1 MHQCVALAAT
11 QCRKPS
17 KKDAPFKS
25 ASGFDQLKSC
35 YEVDQSPIGKTS
47 RSCPATYVKVFDHIR
62 ALFAQMPEARMRGF
76 EASRF
81 SFNTDGGRCPECKGN
96 GRVKLEMDFLPSTWV
111 HCESCNGQRYNPA
124 TLEVFFR
131 EKNIG
136 EVLAM
141 TIDEAS
147 AFFESQPRISAPLK
161 LMADTGLGYLQ
172 LGQPSPTLSGGEAQR
187 IKLVSELIRGRS
199 VKESLNN
206 ARFEQRNL
214 YLIEEPTVGLHHED
228 IRRLIDILHRLADEG
243 HTVVV
248 IEHHMAIAAEAD
260 WILDLGPEAGEGG
273 GTIVAQGPPEKIITS
288 KQSRTAPFLN
298 TALKPR

>member
-1 MHQCVALAAT
+1 MHQCLAAVFDR
-11 QCRKPS
+11 QAKQKNFS
-17 KKDAPFKS
+17 KVTGEKS
-25 ASGFDQLKSC
+25 IKAC
-35 YEVDQSPIGKTS
+35 HEVDQSPIGKTS

-62 ALFAQMPEARMRGF
+62 ALYAQMPEARMRGF
-76 EASRF
+76 DASRF
-81 SFNTDGGRCPECKGN
+81 SFNTEGGRCPECKGN

-124 TLEVFFR
+124 TLEVGFR

-147 AFFESQPRISAPLK
+147 SFFESQPRIAHPLK

-187 IKLVSELIRGRS
+187 IKLVAELVKGRS
-199 VKESLNN
+199 VKSQISNLKSQIN
-206 ARFEQRNL
+206 NL

-228 IRRLIDILHRLADEG
+228 IRRLIDILHRLVDEG

-260 WILDLGPEAGEGG
+260 WILDLGPEAGDGG
-273 GTIVAQGPPEKIITS
+273 GEIVAQGPPEKIIQS
-288 KQSRTAPFLN
+288 KKSRTAPFLKR
-298 TALKPR
+298 ALKP